1 MATRTRK
8 SRTTGAMLNRQP
20 RLRGL
25 WELRVV
31 IVIGLASILTSCG
44 AQWHLKRAIAK
55 DPEIVKD
62 MVVRV
67 DTTIITKKVNVS
79 DTIRIKEVDTIQIVK
94 NGVVIDIQR
103 SYDTIMVDV
112 ECPPDTVR
120 IIKEVEVPQYIP
132 EKKNKNIGFGVVLG
146 FIFALVLISTILRVL
161 RK

>member
-1 MATRTRK
+1 
-8 SRTTGAMLNRQP
+8 MLNRQP

-55 DPEIVKD
+55 DPEIVKEK
-62 MVVRV
+62 VVRV
-67 DTTIITKKVNVS
+67 DTTVITEKINVS